1 MRKTIYLFVL
11 LVALTGSAYAGDMPQ
26 PAVSSSAAVVQGD
39 MHYPLTEIIVTVLQ
53 TALSLI

>member
-1 MRKTIYLFVL
+1 MKRTLYLVVL

-26 PAVSSSAAVVQGD
+26 PGASISEAAAQGD
-39 MHYPLTEIIVTVLQ
+39 MGQPLAEIIATVLE